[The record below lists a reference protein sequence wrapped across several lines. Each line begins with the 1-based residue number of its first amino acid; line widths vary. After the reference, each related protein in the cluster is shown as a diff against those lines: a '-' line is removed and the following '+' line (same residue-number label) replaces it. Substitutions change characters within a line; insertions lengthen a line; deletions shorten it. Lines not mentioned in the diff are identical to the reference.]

1 MDADMPTAE
10 QFRETAARFK
20 LIIEYGLAGMTIGDN
35 EVARAAL
42 ACDVAADLLE
52 GRRSVPRQPK
62 GKP

>member
-1 MDADMPTAE
+1 MNDDMPTAE

-20 LIIEYGLAGMTIGDN
+20 LIIEYGLAGMTLGDH

-52 GRRSVPRQPK
+52 GRRHVPR
-62 GKP
+62 GRKP